1 MYILLI
7 PSVDSVYDLSSY
19 LTTID
24 MQVHHFMKTLIM
36 LIVYNTYSHKLIDS
50 GYEYLIW
57 IVYINKFDIPKP
69 GF

>member
-1 MYILLI
+1 MYILLL

-36 LIVYNTYSHKLIDS
+36 LIVYKYSHKLIDS
-50 GYEYLIW
+50 EYEYLIW
-57 IVYINKFDIPKP
+57 IVYINKIDIPTP
-69 GF
+69 EL